1 MQYIVASERNAPYIL
16 QYSPLTHHI
25 YCNVCFREQYIGIL
39 HILQYIVNIL
49 YIAYTVPHPWLMLM
63 NVFLAVSTSSS
74 TKCYTTII
82 LYISILDIRVDLL
95 LQAKSKS
102 KRYNSIFYPFFHSFS
117 HTWRGAGNKKNS
129 RHRTKGTEIED
140 NG

>member
-49 YIAYTVPHPWLMLM
+49 YIAYTVPHPW
-63 NVFLAVSTSSS
+63 
-74 TKCYTTII
+74 
-82 LYISILDIRVDLL
+82 
-95 LQAKSKS
+95 S
-102 KRYNSIFYPFFHSFS
+102 KRKPNDDKGTDTFI
-117 HTWRGAGNKKNS
+117 AEAIKKLELSPEKINES
-129 RHRTKGTEIED
+129 RHSRQ
-140 NG
+140 